1 MSRPTV
7 ALLGAGHAVPE
18 RVRGNDDPVFA
29 RIRRDAAERGVPE
42 HTLFVGNRERRVLA
56 PGESLVGLAALAAR
70 RALVRAGTAAGEI
83 DRLYGYLSVSEHLA
97 PNALFAVHR
106 ELGLDDGCMVV
117 PVNTEFTNWVTGA
130 VLAWEAV
137 LAGHAERCLV
147 ACGAAW
153 TAAMDY
159 TQGHSVCIGD
169 GAGAAVLGPGDRMVL
184 VDYAVDTTSAEYGVM
199 SMAWRPGSG
208 AAHPTYAIHPDGGV
222 RAFLTTGMDGPPRLV
237 ERLLR
242 RHGLAGADVSLVA
255 HQASRKL
262 MDHWAE
268 RIRPAAYLD
277 TFEQWGNLT
286 LASAPATLSAYWDC
300 IRTPWLVI
308 VGVGIGAHQT
318 ALLVRV

>member
-1 MSRPTV
+1 
-7 ALLGAGHAVPE
+7 
-18 RVRGNDDPVFA
+18 
-29 RIRRDAAERGVPE
+29 
-42 HTLFVGNRERRVLA
+42 
-56 PGESLVGLAALAAR
+56 
-70 RALVRAGTAAGEI
+70 VRAETAAGEV
-83 DRLYGYLSVSEHLA
+83 DRLYGYLSVAEHLA
-97 PNALFAVHR
+97 PNSLFAVHR
-106 ELGLDDGCMVV
+106 ELGLGEACMVV

-147 ACGAAW
+147 ATGAAW
-153 TAAMDY
+153 TANMDY

-169 GAGAAVLGPGDRMVL
+169 GAGAAVVGPGERMVL
-184 VDYAVDTTSAEYGVM
+184 VDYAVDTLSAEYGVM
-199 SMAWRPGSG
+199 SMAWRPGPG
-208 AAHPTYAIHPDGGV
+208 VEHPTYAIHPDAGEQ
-222 RAFLTTGMDGPPRLV
+222 AFLTTGMEGPPRLE

-242 RHGLAGADVSLVA
+242 RHGLSGADVSLVA
-255 HQASRKL
+255 HQASRTL

-277 TFEQWGNLT
+277 TFEAWGNLT
-286 LASAPATLSAYWDC
+286 LASAPATLSAFWDC

>member
-1 MSRPTV
+1 MSRPSV

-29 RIRRDAAERGVPE
+29 GIRRDAAERGVPE

-56 PGESLVGLAALAAR
+56 PGESLVGLTAAASRA
-70 RALVRAGTAAGEI
+70 ALVRAGAAAGEI
-83 DRLYGYLSVSEHLA
+83 DRLYGYLSVSRHLA
-97 PNALFAVHR
+97 PNALFAVHH
-106 ELGLDDGCMVV
+106 ELGLHPGCMVV

-130 VLAWEAV
+130 VLAWEAI

-153 TAAMDY
+153 TGAMDY
-159 TQGHSVCIGD
+159 TQGHSVSIGD
-169 GAGAAVLGPGDRMVL
+169 GAGAAVLGPGERMVL
-184 VDYAVDTTSAEYGVM
+184 VDHAVDTFSDEYGAM
-199 SMAWRPGSG
+199 GMAWRPG
-208 AAHPTYAIHPDGGV
+208 ADRPTYSIHPDAGV

-242 RHGLAGADVSLVA
+242 RHGLSGADVSLVA
-255 HQASRKL
+255 HQASRTL

-277 TFEQWGNLT
+277 TFEAWGNLT